1 MIKKRVAS
9 IGVTLS
15 LLNNTAP
22 YNMTTP
28 ATPSIYYAKQDYTL
42 TALVE
47 YIEIMNEQV
56 ALIQAEKDELQRQY
70 DDVVNQLNTLQ
81 AIPVFD
87 PEDINIL
94 SESSVYHM
102 NKALAGT
109 ELQPLAMYFI
119 EAEKR
124 FGINAFA
131 LAGIVA
137 LESAWGTSEIAQRD
151 NNLTGYAVFDGQSYG
166 KVFTSYEDCIY
177 ATAQLLNED
186 YISTQGK
193 YYTGSSLYN
202 INTKYSSDKGWSVKV
217 IRIARELI
225 NKSVQ

>member
-1 MIKKRVAS
+1 MFKKRVAS

-22 YNMTTP
+22 IMSTH
-28 ATPSIYYAKQDYTL
+28 ATPSSYYERQDYTL
-42 TALVE
+42 TTLVG
-47 YIEIMNEQV
+47 YIDVINEKLAIV
-56 ALIQAEKDELQRQY
+56 QAERDDLQQKY
-70 DDVVNQLNTLQ
+70 DDVVTQLDRLQ

-87 PEDINIL
+87 PNDITIL
-94 SESSVYHM
+94 SESSVYHL
-102 NKALAGT
+102 NKALEGT
-109 ELQPLAMYFI
+109 ELQKLSMYFV

-124 FGINAFA
+124 YGINAFA

-151 NNLTGYAVFDGQSYG
+151 NNLTGYAVYDGQGYG
-166 KVFTSYEDCIY
+166 KVFASYEDCIY
-177 ATAQLLNED
+177 ATAQLLANN
-186 YISTQGK
+186 YISPQGK

-217 IRIARELI
+217 IKIARELI